1 MIAYSAD
8 FPRRPRWLAFF
19 LLVLFGSTVA
29 FSTERKVWYLRFA
42 EVAETLRMFADS
54 GIPGSDIADSG
65 AWDRWIRGQDAQVR
79 ARIAQGVED
88 SISNL
93 ILYGT
98 SYTSLPRMES
108 PESAVAEGGKV
119 SEAAQERVH
128 ALVAA
133 VEAATPNERIRIV
146 RDFLKRKGIAG

>member
-65 AWDRWIRGQDAQVR
+65 AGPLDSWAGCASTRADCPRG
-79 ARIAQGVED
+79 ARFHQ
-88 SISNL
+88 
-93 ILYGT
+93 
-98 SYTSLPRMES
+98 
-108 PESAVAEGGKV
+108 
-119 SEAAQERVH
+119 
-128 ALVAA
+128 
-133 VEAATPNERIRIV
+133 
-146 RDFLKRKGIAG
+146 